1 MTSTQAVTAPAEP
14 AAPTATR
21 PTRTSPVPAPPVA
34 TAAKRRRPALIG
46 LGVALVVLC
55 GLFGWWFTSRGAQ
68 TQTVLVAAADIE
80 AGKPVTIKQLSTTEI
95 AGGSGTE
102 TMPSEQLQNTP
113 GLLATS
119 NIPEGTVL
127 SPAMFVNKVTPD
139 GGMSIVGV
147 SVKPSQMPALGLRPG
162 DTVSVVIAHSPQ
174 SGGQSGQP
182 GEDTALTTGKTW
194 RATVA
199 SVGEPGDDGART
211 IDVTLNSDSARELIA
226 AGGSGRLAIALDPS
240 AR

>member
-1 MTSTQAVTAPAEP
+1 MTSTTAPATAGPEAP
-14 AAPTATR
+14 PVSRAARPSAAPT
-21 PTRTSPVPAPPVA
+21 PPVA

-46 LGVALVVLC
+46 LGIALVVLC
-55 GLFGWWFTSRGAQ
+55 GLLGWWFTSRGAA
-68 TQTVLVAAADIE
+68 THTVLVAASDIQ
-80 AGKPVTIKQLSTTEI
+80 AGKAVKVSQLSTTEI
-95 AGGSGTE
+95 AGGGGAS
-102 TMPSEQLQNTP
+102 TMPAEQLQNTA
-113 GLLATS
+113 GLLASS
-119 NIPEGTVL
+119 NIPEGAVL
-127 SPAMFVNKVTPD
+127 SPDMFVNKVTPD

-174 SGGQSGQP
+174 ASGQSGQQA
-182 GEDTALTTGKTW
+182 DASALRTGQTW
-194 RATVA
+194 RAEVA

-211 IDVTLNSDSARELIA
+211 IDVTLNSEAARELLA